1 MSRLATVRTERDGD
15 LVFAIIAGE
24 VDPSNARDLG
34 RELTGAVPNDAMA
47 VVLDLSDV
55 TYLDSSG
62 VQMVFELAERLDGRQ
77 QRLAVVVPTGAPARK
92 VLDIVSID
100 ATAPL
105 ADTRDEAVARLAA

>member
-15 LVFAIIAGE
+15 FVIAIMAGE

-77 QRLAVVVPTGAPARK
+77 QRLAVVVPVGAPARK

>member
-1 MSRLATVRTERDGD
+1 MSGLASVRTERDGD
-15 LVFAIIAGE
+15 LVIATIAGE

-34 RELTGAVPNDAMA
+34 RDLTAAVPNDAMA

-77 QRLAVVVPTGAPARK
+77 QRLAVVVPAGAPARK